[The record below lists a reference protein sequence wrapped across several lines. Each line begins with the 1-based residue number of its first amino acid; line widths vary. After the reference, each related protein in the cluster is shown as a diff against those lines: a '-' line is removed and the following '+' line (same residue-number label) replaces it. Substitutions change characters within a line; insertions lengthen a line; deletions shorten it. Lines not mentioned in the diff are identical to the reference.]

1 MTSFFSA
8 GAGALAVTKMSKERR
23 KRNTSSA
30 RSAADV
36 LREIAALQ
44 DENPKL
50 EEVLYYTKCTLML
63 QRKEQ
68 LE

>member
-1 MTSFFSA
+1 MSTFASA
-8 GAGALAVTKMSKERR
+8 GAGALAATKMLKERR

-50 EEVLYYTKCTLML
+50 EEVLYYTKCTLMFE
-63 QRKEQ
+63 RKEQ

>member
-1 MTSFFSA
+1 LSNTSRESEKKY
-8 GAGALAVTKMSKERR
+8 AVSKEGR

-44 DENPKL
+44 DGTPQV
-50 EEVLYYTKCTLML
+50 EEVLYYTKCTFMFE
-63 QRKEQ
+63 RKEQ